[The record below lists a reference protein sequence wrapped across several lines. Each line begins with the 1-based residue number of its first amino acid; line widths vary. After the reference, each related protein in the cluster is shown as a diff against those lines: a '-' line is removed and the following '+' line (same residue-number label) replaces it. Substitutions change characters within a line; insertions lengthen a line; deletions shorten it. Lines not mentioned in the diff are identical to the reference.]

1 LRYPQKKSA
10 DKMAARFAALVIVA
24 HVAQVAEC
32 ANLKGAA
39 PSEKASMMGAM
50 MEGMIATMKAATPS
64 MTAPVQEL
72 SVPVAPMVAGED
84 LSDGNINDAFSKAM
98 AITEDE
104 DLLDDPIALPVA
116 QHVKAVA
123 VATMPNVATSSV
135 QLGMFKKALA
145 AEQAVNEQLELK
157 VGAEEKK
164 IRAIQKQAVRKIK
177 TLKSE
182 VLGLKARLGVAPP
195 APLALVVPAVPVVVA
210 APVVAAVA
218 IEAPIAASAAPV
230 APVAAAAPPPKSMAA
245 LMNLFAKVQGDA
257 ISHTMHTKL
266 KAGMAQ
272 NHLNVVK
279 AMSRAQTHYGHP
291 HEGFRGIIKHEVA
304 PPQIKFKFLHVAK

>member
-1 LRYPQKKSA
+1 
-10 DKMAARFAALVIVA
+10 MAARFAALVIVA
-24 HVAQVAEC
+24 HIGQVAEC

-72 SVPVAPMVAGED
+72 TVPVAPMVAGED

-116 QHVKAVA
+116 QHV
-123 VATMPNVATSSV
+123 
-135 QLGMFKKALA
+135 KALA

-304 PPQIKFKFLHVAK
+304 PPQIKFKFLQVAK